1 MKSWF
6 AARLAFGLTMVTALS
21 GAAYAQAA
29 WTPGAEVVGQPIQV
43 TTNGVTNTVT
53 LSPGGQA
60 AITTPGGN
68 VVNGTWTAANGQM
81 CLNNGTAQ
89 ECWPYAAP
97 FQAGQPVTV
106 TSSCN
111 ASSTWL
117 AQATNQ
123 PPPPPPTQGQK
134 GERGF

>member
-1 MKSWF
+1 MKIGF
-6 AARLAFGLTMVTALS
+6 ARLAIGLVATAALP
-21 GAAYAQAA
+21 GTAFAQ
-29 WTPGAEVVGQPIQV
+29 WTPASEVVGQPVQV

-68 VVNGTWTAANGQM
+68 VINGTWTAVNGQL
-81 CLNNGTAQ
+81 CLINGAAQ
-89 ECWPYAAP
+89 ECWPYAGP
-97 FQAGQPVTV
+97 FHAGQPMTL

-111 ASSTWL
+111 ATSTWL

-123 PPPPPPTQGQK
+123 PPPTQGQR
-134 GERGF
+134 GERGR